1 MFIINDDRSIYLTR
15 GDIAVIEISAMKSE
29 TEAYTFQVGDVVR
42 FNVFEKKRCDIV
54 VLQKDVTVDTEATSV
69 AIVLDGVD
77 TKLGEL
83 INKPKEYWYE
93 VELNPDTMPQT
104 IVGYDDDG
112 PKILRLFPEGD
123 DTSV

>member
-1 MFIINDDRSIYLTR
+1 MFTINDDRSIYLTR

-42 FNVFEKKRCDIV
+42 FNVFEKKRCDVV
-54 VLQKDVTVDTEATSV
+54 VLQKDVTVDAETTSV
-69 AIVLDGVD
+69 TIILDRVD

-112 PKILRLFPEGD
+112 PKILRLLPEGD
-123 DTSV
+123 DVSG

>member
-1 MFIINDDRSIYLTR
+1 MFTINDDRSIYLTR
-15 GDIAVIEISAMKSE
+15 GDIAVIEISAMTSE
-29 TEAYTFQVGDVVR
+29 TETYTFQVGDVVR

-54 VLQKDVTVDTEATSV
+54 VLQKDVTVDAETTSV
-69 AIVLDGVD
+69 TIILDMAD

-123 DTSV
+123 DVSG